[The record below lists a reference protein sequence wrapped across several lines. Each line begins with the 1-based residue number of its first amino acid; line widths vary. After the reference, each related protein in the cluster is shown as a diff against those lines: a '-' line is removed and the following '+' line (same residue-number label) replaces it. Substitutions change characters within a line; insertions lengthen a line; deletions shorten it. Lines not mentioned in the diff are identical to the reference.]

1 MGCFGE
7 SHRVAPYKGSGDAA
21 PEFCGPLQKRSCRD
35 VVCLLV
41 FVCMLGGTGY
51 GTYLAFYLGDPDR
64 LIYGVDSWGNVC
76 GQRNGRIEG
85 VSRSGEDC
93 SDRRNLFF
101 YDKSI
106 FVNYIP
112 GSHVSV
118 DTVAVCVKSCP
129 TKSQTNVADLQT
141 FFNDTGTSLCWYDI
155 PRDSFFDGNSNG
167 LDKCPNLPIEAQE
180 SFLFRCIPKS
190 FNQPFEILT
199 GAINDI
205 LNKIDPNFTEK
216 CVSDLQKTWQEICYL
231 SATALGVSMSIVILL
246 RFIAGIVIWLM
257 VLLLGMGSVVGTAL
271 CWYHYYEL
279 KGDSSQEEERNW
291 LIGSIVATVV
301 MVIVILVLLVM
312 RKRIGLVVQ
321 LFKEAGH
328 VVSSVP
334 FLLLLPLWTI
344 ICFLGFLA
352 LVSYIFLAMESAGQI
367 NISNTTGFVSFEKD
381 QPLKIFRWYHLIAS
395 VWILQF
401 ILACERIVM
410 AGAVAIWY
418 FQRDSGMPVFPI
430 LLSIRRL
437 VRYHLGSAAFGSFII
452 TLLVVVNWIL
462 GFIHKRVKNS
472 TGSVGDF
479 LMKCLRCCF
488 WCFENA
494 IRFINSNAYI
504 EIAIIGEGFCSS
516 AQRALK
522 IIVSNSL
529 RLAAINSIGDFTL
542 FLGKVGTVAVVAVVG
557 IEILATRS
565 DVIYPWLPISLSCI
579 IAFIIASC
587 LIGVYELCIDTIFI
601 CFCEDCERNDG
612 VEKPYYMSTGLL
624 KFVTGAHSA
633 KNIEVKRIHL
643 KTEAT

>member
-7 SHRVAPYKGSGDAA
+7 SHRVAPYKGSGGAA

-231 SATALGVSMSIVILL
+231 SATALGELP
-246 RFIAGIVIWLM
+246 R
-257 VLLLGMGSVVGTAL
+257 
-271 CWYHYYEL
+271 YHYYEL

-334 FLLLLPLWTI
+334 FLLLLPLW
-344 ICFLGFLA
+344 
-352 LVSYIFLAMESAGQI
+352 
-367 NISNTTGFVSFEKD
+367 
-381 QPLKIFRWYHLIAS
+381 IFRWYHLIAS

-633 KNIEVKRIHL
+633 KNIESGLLSIVYLVELLILLLSQEVPGVLFSIAFRNCLCASVTSLFLAANCLASVTSQSSLVAIPSVL
-643 KTEAT
+643 AVNNCPYERRNLQMMIPC

>member
-1 MGCFGE
+1 MPNKYCFQ
-7 SHRVAPYKGSGDAA
+7 GSGGAA

-101 YDKSI
+101 YEKSI

-155 PRDSFFDGNSNG
+155 LRDSFFDGNSNG

-231 SATALGVSMSIVILL
+231 SSTALGVSMSIVILL

-352 LVSYIFLAMESAGQI
+352 LLSYIFLAMESAGQI

-565 DVIYPWLPISLSCI
+565 DVIYPWLPITLSCI